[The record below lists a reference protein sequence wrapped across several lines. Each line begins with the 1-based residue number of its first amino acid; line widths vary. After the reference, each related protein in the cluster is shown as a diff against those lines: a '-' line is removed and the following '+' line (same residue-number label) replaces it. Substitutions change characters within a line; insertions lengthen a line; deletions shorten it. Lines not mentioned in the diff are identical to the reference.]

1 MADSLV
7 IEGSASAYANILAV
21 KEGNESSPKVLAL
34 IAALESQQVV
44 DYINEKYDGSVVSTV
59 DTPTDGF
66 DATVDYDALAGETI
80 SIAAS
85 PTPHAEILEV
95 VKEILAEKNIT
106 LDIQVYNDY
115 VVPNTVVEDGTVD
128 ANYFQHKPYLDDFMK
143 QHNLKLESLVPVFI
157 APIAVYSKT
166 LKDPKAI
173 PDGASVS
180 IPNDP
185 TNGGRALL
193 LLQHLGLIK
202 LNDPNNLFVT
212 PADIVENPKNLKII
226 EVEAAQL
233 PRSLDDVA
241 MGVINCNFALGAGLN
256 PVKDSIAIEAKDS
269 PYANVVAIRA
279 GEASRPEIQTL
290 KELMNSPELRKF
302 IEDKYQG
309 SLLPTF

>member
-85 PTPHAEILEV
+85 PTPHAEILEI
-95 VKEILAEKNIT
+95 VKSILAEKNIT

-128 ANYFQHKPYLDDFMK
+128 ANYFQHKPYLDDFNAENSTHIVSVAAIHVEPMGLYGGK
-143 QHNLKLESLVPVFI
+143 QT
-157 APIAVYSKT
+157 T
-166 LKDPKAI
+166 LD
-173 PDGASVS
+173 
-180 IPNDP
+180 
-185 TNGGRALL
+185 AL
-193 LLQHLGLIK
+193 
-202 LNDPNNLFVT
+202 
-212 PADIVENPKNLKII
+212 
-226 EVEAAQL
+226 
-233 PRSLDDVA
+233 S
-241 MGVINCNFALGAGLN
+241 
-256 PVKDSIAIEAKDS
+256 AK
-269 PYANVVAIRA
+269 
-279 GEASRPEIQTL
+279 
-290 KELMNSPELRKF
+290 
-302 IEDKYQG
+302 
-309 SLLPTF
+309 

>member
-1 MADSLV
+1 MQRRTLTAALCGAAVLAFGLTGCGDKTPEAPKAVTLTVGATPVPHADILKF
-7 IEGSASAYANILAV
+7 IEPALK
-21 KEGNESSPKVLAL
+21 KEGVNLKVVEFSDYVKPNLAL
-34 IAALESQQVV
+34 S
-44 DYINEKYDGSVVSTV
+44 D
-59 DTPTDGF
+59 
-66 DATVDYDALAGETI
+66 
-80 SIAAS
+80 
-85 PTPHAEILEV
+85 
-95 VKEILAEKNIT
+95 KEL
-106 LDIQVYNDY
+106 
-115 VVPNTVVEDGTVD
+115 D
-128 ANYFQHKPYLDDFMK
+128 ANFFQHKPYLDDFMK

-233 PRSLDDVA
+233 PRSLADVA

-302 IEDKYQG
+302 IEEKYQG

>member
-1 MADSLV
+1 MIKHL
-7 IEGSASAYANILAV
+7 
-21 KEGNESSPKVLAL
+21 KPF
-34 IAALESQQVV
+34 AALMVAAGIAFSLAGCGAKDEPAALKEAASQKTLTIGVSPVPGGDIMNFLKPKFTEKGVELKVV
-44 DYINEKYDGSVVSTV
+44 EFSDYIQPNM
-59 DTPTDGF
+59 
-66 DATVDYDALAGETI
+66 ALADK
-80 SIAAS
+80 S
-85 PTPHAEILEV
+85 L
-95 VKEILAEKNIT
+95 
-106 LDIQVYNDY
+106 
-115 VVPNTVVEDGTVD
+115 D
-128 ANYFQHKPYLDDFMK
+128 ANFFQHKPYLDDFMK

-173 PDGASVS
+173 ADGASVS

-193 LLQHLGLIK
+193 LLEHLGLIK
-202 LNDPNNLFVT
+202 LADPKNLFST

-241 MGVINCNFALGAGLN
+241 MAVINCNFALGAGLN

-279 GEASRPEIQTL
+279 GEASRPELQTL
-290 KELMNSPELRKF
+290 KALMNSPELRKF

-309 SLLPTF
+309 SLVPTF

>member
-1 MADSLV
+1 MFKQLKPFAALCVAAGIAFSLAGCGGKD
-7 IEGSASAYANILAV
+7 EAAAPKEASAAKTLTIGV
-21 KEGNESSPKVLAL
+21 SPVPGGDIMNFLKPRFTEKGVELKVV
-34 IAALESQQVV
+34 EFS
-44 DYINEKYDGSVVSTV
+44 DYIQPNM
-59 DTPTDGF
+59 
-66 DATVDYDALAGETI
+66 ALADK
-80 SIAAS
+80 S
-85 PTPHAEILEV
+85 L
-95 VKEILAEKNIT
+95 
-106 LDIQVYNDY
+106 
-115 VVPNTVVEDGTVD
+115 D
-128 ANYFQHKPYLDDFMK
+128 ANFFQHKPYLDDFMK
-143 QHNLKLESLVPVFI
+143 QHNLRLESLVPVFI
-157 APIAVYSKT
+157 APIALYSKT

-302 IEDKYQG
+302 IEEKYQG

>member
-1 MADSLV
+1 MFKQLKPFAALCVAAGIAFSLAGCGGKD
-7 IEGSASAYANILAV
+7 EAAAPKEASAAKTLTIGV
-21 KEGNESSPKVLAL
+21 SPVPGGDIMNFLKPRFTEKGVELKVV
-34 IAALESQQVV
+34 EFS
-44 DYINEKYDGSVVSTV
+44 DYIQPNM
-59 DTPTDGF
+59 
-66 DATVDYDALAGETI
+66 ALADK
-80 SIAAS
+80 S
-85 PTPHAEILEV
+85 L
-95 VKEILAEKNIT
+95 
-106 LDIQVYNDY
+106 
-115 VVPNTVVEDGTVD
+115 D
-128 ANYFQHKPYLDDFMK
+128 ANFFQHKPYLDDFMK
-143 QHNLKLESLVPVFI
+143 QHHLRLESLVPVFI

-202 LNDPNNLFVT
+202 LNDPNNIFVT

-302 IEDKYQG
+302 IEEKYQG

>member
-1 MADSLV
+1 MFKQLKPFAALCVAADIAFSLAGCGGKD
-7 IEGSASAYANILAV
+7 EAAAPKEASAAKTLTIGV
-21 KEGNESSPKVLAL
+21 SPVPGGDIMNFLKPRFTEKGVELKVV
-34 IAALESQQVV
+34 EFS
-44 DYINEKYDGSVVSTV
+44 DYIQPNM
-59 DTPTDGF
+59 
-66 DATVDYDALAGETI
+66 ALADK
-80 SIAAS
+80 S
-85 PTPHAEILEV
+85 L
-95 VKEILAEKNIT
+95 
-106 LDIQVYNDY
+106 
-115 VVPNTVVEDGTVD
+115 D
-128 ANYFQHKPYLDDFMK
+128 ANFFQHKPYLDDFMK
-143 QHNLKLESLVPVFI
+143 QHNLRLESLVPVFI

-302 IEDKYQG
+302 IEEKYQG

>member
-1 MADSLV
+1 MKFTKLFGALALSAGLAFGLCACGDKTAPAPKADAPKAVTLSIGVSPVPHADIINFVKPTLEKEGVNVKV
-7 IEGSASAYANILAV
+7 IE
-21 KEGNESSPKVLAL
+21 
-34 IAALESQQVV
+34 
-44 DYINEKYDGSVVSTV
+44 
-59 DTPTDGF
+59 F
-66 DATVDYDALAGETI
+66 
-80 SIAAS
+80 
-85 PTPHAEILEV
+85 
-95 VKEILAEKNIT
+95 
-106 LDIQVYNDY
+106 NDY
-115 VVPNTVVEDGTVD
+115 VQPNLALDSKELD
-128 ANYFQHKPYLDDFMK
+128 ANFFQHKPYLDTFAK
-143 QHNLKLESLVPVFI
+143 EHKLNLAVLCAVHLEPMG
-157 APIAVYSKT
+157 VYSKSV
-166 LKDPKAI
+166 KAI
-173 PDGASVS
+173 GDVPEGAKVG

-193 LLQHLGLIK
+193 LLQRLGLIK

-302 IEDKYQG
+302 IEEKYQG

>member
-1 MADSLV
+1 MRR
-7 IEGSASAYANILAV
+7 EGRGAAPKAAAAAKTLTIGV
-21 KEGNESSPKVLAL
+21 SPVPGGDIMNFLKPKFTEKGVELKVV
-34 IAALESQQVV
+34 EFS
-44 DYINEKYDGSVVSTV
+44 DYIQPNM
-59 DTPTDGF
+59 
-66 DATVDYDALAGETI
+66 ALADK
-80 SIAAS
+80 S
-85 PTPHAEILEV
+85 L
-95 VKEILAEKNIT
+95 
-106 LDIQVYNDY
+106 
-115 VVPNTVVEDGTVD
+115 D
-128 ANYFQHKPYLDDFMK
+128 ANFFQHKPYLDDFMK

>member
-1 MADSLV
+1 MFKHL
-7 IEGSASAYANILAV
+7 
-21 KEGNESSPKVLAL
+21 KPF
-34 IAALESQQVV
+34 AALYVAAGIAFSLAGCGGKDEAAAPKAAAAAKTLTIGVSPVPGGDIMNFLKPKFTEKGVELKVV
-44 DYINEKYDGSVVSTV
+44 EFSDYIQPNM
-59 DTPTDGF
+59 
-66 DATVDYDALAGETI
+66 ALADK
-80 SIAAS
+80 S
-85 PTPHAEILEV
+85 L
-95 VKEILAEKNIT
+95 
-106 LDIQVYNDY
+106 
-115 VVPNTVVEDGTVD
+115 D
-128 ANYFQHKPYLDDFMK
+128 ANFFQHKPYLDDFMK

-302 IEDKYQG
+302 IEEKYQG

>member
-1 MADSLV
+1 MQFTRLFASLALSAGIAVGLAGCGDKGAPAQTKADAAPQTVTLKVGVSPVPHADIINFVTPQLEKEGVKVKV
-7 IEGSASAYANILAV
+7 IEFNDYVQPNLA
-21 KEGNESSPKVLAL
+21 
-34 IAALESQQVV
+34 
-44 DYINEKYDGSVVSTV
+44 
-59 DTPTDGF
+59 
-66 DATVDYDALAGETI
+66 
-80 SIAAS
+80 
-85 PTPHAEILEV
+85 
-95 VKEILAEKNIT
+95 LAEKE
-106 LDIQVYNDY
+106 L
-115 VVPNTVVEDGTVD
+115 D
-128 ANYFQHKPYLDDFMK
+128 ANFFQHKPYLDTFAK
-143 QHNLKLESLVPVFI
+143 EHKLSLAVLCAVHIEPMG
-157 APIAVYSKT
+157 VYSKT
-166 LKDPKAI
+166 VKNIADTPE
-173 PDGASVS
+173 GAKVD